1 MLRNWKKQAF
11 WPPCNHMKKKKT
23 YEKPKIKTEKVFE
36 TAALACGKCLS
47 GPINQL
53 ACKTLKKFS

>member
-1 MLRNWKKQAF
+1 
-11 WPPCNHMKKKKT
+11 MKKKKT

-36 TAALACGKCLS
+36 TAALACGKCIS
-47 GPINQL
+47 GPFNQL

>member
-1 MLRNWKKQAF
+1 VS
-11 WPPCNHMKKKKT
+11 KKKK
-23 YEKPKIKTEKVFE
+23 YIKPKIKTQKVFE

-53 ACKTLKKFS
+53 ACKTVKRVS

>member
-1 MLRNWKKQAF
+1 MKN
-11 WPPCNHMKKKKT
+11 KKK
-23 YEKPKIKTEKVFE
+23 YIKPKIKAQKIFE

-53 ACKTLKKFS
+53 ACRTLRRAS